1 MTACVMPGKLLVVDD
16 DEPTCLAL
24 RAIYSEAEYSVDF
37 ESDGERGVARAEQGN
52 YQLLILGLA
61 IRAFDGFAVLR
72 KIRRNS
78 SLPILVLSGRA
89 DKADRV
95 ASLNL
100 GADDFL
106 TKPFDPDELLARSRA
121 LLRRSQMDRADSES
135 LRIGDLHLLPE
146 EQDAYFQGK
155 PLGLTAMECDILK
168 QLMRSCGRVV
178 SRDCLS
184 MHLYDR
190 LPTPYDRTL
199 DQHVSRLRRKL
210 GTERNLILS
219 VRGVGYQL
227 RPPEQTEES

>member
-1 MTACVMPGKLLVVDD
+1 MIACIIRGKLLVVDD

-24 RAIYSEAEYSVDF
+24 RATYSEVEYSVDF
-37 ESDGERGVARAEQGN
+37 ESDGERGVARAEQGH
-52 YQLLILGLA
+52 YHLLILGLS

-72 KIRRNS
+72 RIRRNS

-89 DKADRV
+89 DKTDRLK
-95 ASLNL
+95 SLDL

-106 TKPFDPDELLARSRA
+106 VKPFDPDELLARSRA
-121 LLRRSQMDRADSES
+121 LLRRSQAEPANSQS
-135 LRIGDLHLLPE
+135 FRIGDLHLLPE
-146 EQDAYFQGK
+146 EQDAYLKGK

-190 LPTPYDRTL
+190 LPTPFDRTL
-199 DQHVSRLRRKL
+199 DQHISRLRRKL

-227 RPPEQTEES
+227 RRPQHTSES